1 MADGSSLP
9 PLLLVAKG
17 QKVADEQG
25 DIPVAASKGRDLDG
39 HDIQAI
45 EEVLAKE
52 LFLDQ
57 ARQVLVRS
65 CDNAN
70 VDLSGLG

>member
-1 MADGSSLP
+1 MP
-9 PLLLVAKG
+9 PVILVATG
-17 QKVADEQG
+17 QKVLDEEG
-25 DIPVAASKGRDLDG
+25 DIPVAASQGRDLDG

-57 ARQVLVRS
+57 ARQILVRRR
-65 CDNAN
+65 DNAN